1 MILEIVEDSVNP
13 IKKKRGGENPE
24 VRSVRWRTSREFSI

>member
-13 IKKKRGGENPE
+13 IKKGGENPE